1 MSNFFRYPQTPHLVW
16 LGSSAPRDDKVLGI
30 SDANLLLRHPVTVE
44 EKLDG
49 ANVGISVDHF
59 GDLRFQNR
67 GQYLQAPFTGQFS
80 RLNGWATQYGEA
92 LAAVLAPGLI
102 LFGEWLAA
110 RHSVEYDKLP
120 GWFVAFDIH
129 DAAEDAFWSTARR
142 NELVGAIGLPVA
154 PCLLAG
160 WTSLTHLENLVITQT
175 SRFANVPVEGLIVRQ
190 DDLRL
195 NRLRAKLVR
204 PDFLQSIGEHWR
216 RHALVWNRID
226 VTKSDRADH
235 AKSF

>member
-1 MSNFFRYPQTPHLVW
+1 MSDFFRYPQTPHLVW

-30 SDANLLLRHPVTVE
+30 SDANLLLRHSVTVE

-49 ANVGISVDHF
+49 ANVGISVDPS

-67 GQYLQAPFTGQFS
+67 GQYLRPPFTGQFS
-80 RLNGWATQYGEA
+80 RLNGWAAQYGEA
-92 LAAVLAPGLI
+92 LTTVLAPGLV

-129 DAAEDAFWSTARR
+129 ETAEDAFWSIARR
-142 NELVGAIGLPVA
+142 NEMVRAIGLPVA

-160 WTSLTHLENLVITQT
+160 QTSLTYMVNLVTTQT
-175 SRFANVPVEGLIVRQ
+175 SRFANAPVEGLIVRQ

-204 PDFLQSIGEHWR
+204 PDFVQSMGEHWR
-216 RHALVWNRID
+216 RRALEWNRIC
-226 VTKSDRADH
+226 KIRLSDH
-235 AKSF
+235 EKLF